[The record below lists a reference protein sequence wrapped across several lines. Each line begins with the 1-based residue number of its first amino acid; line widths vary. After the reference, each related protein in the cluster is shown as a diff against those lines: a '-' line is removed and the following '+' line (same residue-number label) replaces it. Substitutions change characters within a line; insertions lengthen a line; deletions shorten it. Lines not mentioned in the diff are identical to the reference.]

1 MLYMEQVPKCG
12 RLRCFSNVFFTE
24 SIRVKK
30 NVGIYLIVELF
41 KSLANIKIA
50 SIELKQFLYLQRYE
64 QFLASTSRWEEIVL
78 NVEQVP
84 KRGRLRCFSNVFFTE
99 SIRVKKNVGSYLI
112 VELFESL
119 ANIKT
124 HLIQLK

>member
-24 SIRVKK
+24 SIRVKM
-30 NVGIYLIVELF
+30 
-41 KSLANIKIA
+41 
-50 SIELKQFLYLQRYE
+50 
-64 QFLASTSRWEEIVL
+64 
-78 NVEQVP
+78 
-84 KRGRLRCFSNVFFTE
+84 
-99 SIRVKKNVGSYLI
+99 NVGSYLI

-124 HLIQLK
+124 LLIQLK